1 MRAMVDARASLAAS
15 ARADRCAGIHR
26 ASSTARRSARERTV
40 ARVGFFETFDGDAVL
55 AVKDA
60 MDQAKRLR
68 SSELGSEHVLLALTR
83 ARDRTSKALHKG
95 GVTEESTRRALGER
109 AGVSELELMN
119 PFNKPSVEGLL
130 PLRDEL
136 KRVFE
141 RASGSASEVGSKE
154 LALAMIDDETCGAAE
169 TMRDLEVD
177 VKVMR
182 KEITGANA
190 RELVGA
196 GKKNRKAK
204 KQTLAECSIDLTAEA
219 REGKL
224 DPVLGRDEEVT
235 RVMRLSLIHI

>member
-1 MRAMVDARASLAAS
+1 
-15 ARADRCAGIHR
+15 
-26 ASSTARRSARERTV
+26 
-40 ARVGFFETFDGDAVL
+40 
-55 AVKDA
+55 
-60 MDQAKRLR
+60 
-68 SSELGSEHVLLALTR
+68 
-83 ARDRTSKALHKG
+83 
-95 GVTEESTRRALGER
+95 
-109 AGVSELELMN
+109 MN

-154 LALAMIDDETCGAAE
+154 LALAMIGGRRRAARRRS
-169 TMRDLEVD
+169 MRIWRWTS
-177 VKVMR
+177 KVMR

-219 REGKL
+219 REGSWIRAFGE
-224 DPVLGRDEEVT
+224 DGR
-235 RVMRLSLIHI
+235 